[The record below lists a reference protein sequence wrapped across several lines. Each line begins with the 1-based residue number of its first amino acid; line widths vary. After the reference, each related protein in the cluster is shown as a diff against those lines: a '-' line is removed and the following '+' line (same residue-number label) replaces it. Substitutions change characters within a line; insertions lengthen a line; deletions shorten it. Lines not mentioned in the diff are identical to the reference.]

1 MKQGDLF
8 EHPDASDEDRP
19 PVLSY
24 ADPAKVSVELNRL
37 LDEMRAA
44 SSMPWDAYTVGY
56 HQLVFPQM
64 SRWLPEDEA
73 AQLCLAFEEELKRLE
88 AAA

>member
-8 EHPDASDEDRP
+8 ETPDAPEEDRP
-19 PVLSY
+19 PILYY
-24 ADPAKVSVELNRL
+24 ADPAKVRVELNQL

-44 SSMPWDAYTVGY
+44 SSMPWDDDTLGY

-73 AQLCLAFEEELKRLE
+73 ARLRSEFEREVERLRT
-88 AAA
+88 AA